1 MEIQILHWFESLHNP
16 ILNPVMYAITSLGDK
31 GLFWILMAVLCMTLL
46 PKKYRKVGFTML
58 IALVLSVIFCNI
70 IMKNIWHRPRCF
82 WVDGQRL
89 TVSGEFENL
98 YNIFNSIG
106 DYSFPS
112 GHTSASFAAALA
124 IFMWRKREGI
134 YAIVLAALIAVS
146 RLYLTVHYP
155 TDVFVS
161 LILGS
166 LYGIAA
172 YYIAKWLFKK
182 FPAFGEVMEGR
193 ASYKTL
199 IHRQSN

>member
-82 WVDGQRL
+82 WVNGQPL

-124 IFMWRKREGI
+124 IFMWCKREGI

>member
-58 IALVLSVIFCNI
+58 IALVLSVIFCNL

>member
-58 IALVLSVIFCNI
+58 IALVLSVIFCNV

-82 WVDGQRL
+82 WVNGQPL

-98 YNIFNSIG
+98 YSIFNSIG

-124 IFMWRKREGI
+124 IFMWRKKEGI

-155 TDVFVS
+155 TDVLVS
-161 LILGS
+161 LVLGS
-166 LYGIAA
+166 LYGVAA

-199 IHRQSN
+199 IHRQDN

>member
-1 MEIQILHWFESLHNP
+1 
-16 ILNPVMYAITSLGDK
+16 
-31 GLFWILMAVLCMTLL
+31 
-46 PKKYRKVGFTML
+46 
-58 IALVLSVIFCNI
+58 
-70 IMKNIWHRPRCF
+70 MKNIWHRPRCF
-82 WVDGQRL
+82 WVNGQPL